1 MAGMSTIN
9 TTSPSSSSSRTVEIK
24 VTGVA
29 RQDLLHTSNYT
40 IKVPYRDLSRTI
52 QGISRMGGKVAEVTV
67 VGSSSG
73 WSSNGAPS
81 NSASTSQPSAKAS
94 SAPAKKSAP
103 SKKEE
108 RKEEK

>member
-29 RQDLLHTSNYT
+29 RQDLMHTSNYT

-52 QGISRMGGKVAEVTV
+52 QNISRMGGKVAAVTV
-67 VGSSSG
+67 AG
-73 WSSNGAPS
+73 WASNGSTIA
-81 NSASTSQPSAKAS
+81 SASTSQPSAKSDSAPVKKPAS
-94 SAPAKKSAP
+94 S
-103 SKKEE
+103 SKKEAK
-108 RKEEK
+108 KEE